1 MVATTLAKNCRSFDL
16 VGRWGGE
23 EFLCV
28 LGHISQLHKLEI
40 IGERFRRLIAHSSVP
55 GDDKHLAVTVS
66 LGATLVTTEDSVAS
80 SIQRVDR
87 LLYQSKNAGR
97 NCLHLM

>member
-1 MVATTLAKNCRSFDL
+1 
-16 VGRWGGE
+16 
-23 EFLCV
+23 
-28 LGHISQLHKLEI
+28 
-40 IGERFRRLIAHSSVP
+40 VP
-55 GDDKHLAVTVS
+55 GDDKHIAVTVS
-66 LGATLVTTEDSVAS
+66 LGATLVQSEDSIDS